1 MTYLTSL
8 PFEIRDLIR
17 RLPNAII
24 NEIEITSYEISTLNM
39 VQLAN
44 TLSNYTFDLND
55 EIQRYVYSGLMCIA
69 ENYEELY
76 HKLPEPITPIDVLW
90 KWVAYLNT
98 FVINSANSEK
108 FTEIFKEMEGFIAD
122 HIFVLIKS
130 YVNIKEPEKDPI
142 DILIDFQNKYP
153 EFILN
158 NILLY
163 NLLIMSFS
171 VNLYSSGEKVLPI
184 QKMFDQFV
192 LHSNAPFIE
201 SNCHRFNSMIYYTL
215 GHMDK
220 VLEFHEKYFKLA
232 EKLGIKN
239 KVILQKNN
247 LAITYIKLGRYEE
260 ALTILDEIINLEVRG
275 KATFLLNRSSIFA
288 ALENYDD
295 AVNDIK
301 AAMSINTKN
310 PIIGFHSYLIHY
322 LIKKDDIEEARKVY
336 EDAKR
341 IIEAH
346 PLEINKTIQHHI
358 EAEFHRATG
367 DFSLAISSYE
377 KVIEKLLQ
385 IGDISRLHNAYTEM
399 ISTQIELFS
408 LRPNNTQVKQK
419 LFSQIN
425 SLLIL
430 MDEGGSTVNTIEA
443 LIISGQVHLIDNNRV
458 EAEKEFKNAIK
469 LANKFEFHILEE
481 KARKE
486 LEIIADKDKKSLLTR
501 LRNSLKNM
509 MVSTTK
515 HVPQDYKLHGLM
527 ILDSSGLSLY
537 NQYYSDLLESEPA
550 LISGLIT
557 AINAFIGDLA
567 KGKGLLQS
575 IKHDDLSLILEP
587 IDQFVVLCIVSNE
600 TFESRELTRKFASQL
615 STIFEEYTE
624 DLAVFKITSDMEFK
638 INQIANNVYKIKID
652 Q

>member
-1 MTYLTSL
+1 
-8 PFEIRDLIR
+8 
-17 RLPNAII
+17 
-24 NEIEITSYEISTLNM
+24 
-39 VQLAN
+39 
-44 TLSNYTFDLND
+44 
-55 EIQRYVYSGLMCIA
+55 
-69 ENYEELY
+69 
-76 HKLPEPITPIDVLW
+76 
-90 KWVAYLNT
+90 
-98 FVINSANSEK
+98 
-108 FTEIFKEMEGFIAD
+108 
-122 HIFVLIKS
+122 
-130 YVNIKEPEKDPI
+130 
-142 DILIDFQNKYP
+142 
-153 EFILN
+153 
-158 NILLY
+158 LLY